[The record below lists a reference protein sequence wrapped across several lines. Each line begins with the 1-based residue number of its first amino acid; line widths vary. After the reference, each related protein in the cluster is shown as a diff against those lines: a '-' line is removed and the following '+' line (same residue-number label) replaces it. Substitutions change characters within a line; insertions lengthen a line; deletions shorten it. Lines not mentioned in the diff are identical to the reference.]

1 MIKNNI
7 LAILFYFILGVAVFW
22 IGRFSV
28 SSSKASTSGENTE
41 KAEKEEHK
49 SHDDHAGHQEEGEDA
64 PKLSAEMKIN
74 IGVKVK
80 GIEKKVFVKY
90 IEVPAVVKASENK
103 SYLISSY
110 ASGIIKKHQLTVG
123 AFVKK
128 GANLG
133 LLTKDAMAYPNF
145 DEIKDYYQNKNIE
158 MLLMSLNRSGDENL
172 DYLNT
177 YLASIGLDKTS
188 AQNLKKLSMVEQREA
203 LFVLISEKAGLW
215 KNDLKQ
221 FYQKISALPGVKI
234 PEMIPS
240 LVMLNRLGLLEE
252 SKKEIILQYCKTQK
266 EAIGM
271 IALIQGNYS
280 IDYLTQYAIS
290 GYLSEEV
297 VLTAPVDGIIA
308 EVSIKNGQLI
318 NSRDVMFKIV
328 EVGSLTVE
336 SQIRGNEAALF
347 KLAITKNEKFYIKN
361 LQNEALLPASYFGL
375 NIVNVGELTVQLN
388 ITNSP
393 ISANTPT
400 VWQYLPGDQCIL
412 MIPEKSFE
420 SSLVLPRGAV
430 VEEGLKRFVFME
442 NGDSFDKVEV
452 TTVFMDKQTAV
463 LGIETKLFEG
473 DSIVISGAYELN
485 IATKK
490 PVKASGHEGHNH

>member
-1 MIKNNI
+1 MLKNNI
-7 LAILFYFILGVAVFW
+7 IAIVLYFILGVAVFW
-22 IGRFSV
+22 LGRFSV
-28 SSSKASTSGENTE
+28 NSSKSTNHSENAEKTE
-41 KAEKEEHK
+41 KDEHK
-49 SHDDHAGHQEEGEDA
+49 GHDDHAGHEEESEA
-64 PKLSAEMKIN
+64 PKLSAEMKTN

-90 IEVPAVVKASENK
+90 LEVPAVIKASENK

-110 ASGIIKKHQLTVG
+110 ASGVIKKHQLTAG

-128 GANLG
+128 GAPLG
-133 LLTKDAMAYPNF
+133 LLTKDAIAYPNF

-172 DYLNT
+172 DYLNS
-177 YLASIGLDKTS
+177 YLTSIGLDKAS
-188 AQNLKKLSMVEQREA
+188 AQNLKKLSAVEQREA
-203 LFVLISEKAGLW
+203 LYLLISEKAGLW

-221 FYQKISALPGVKI
+221 FYQKISALPGIKI

-240 LVMLNRLGLLEE
+240 LVILNRSGLLEE
-252 SKKEIILQYCKTQK
+252 SKKEIILQFCKTQK

-280 IDYLTQYAIS
+280 IDFLSQYATS

-297 VLTAPVDGIIA
+297 VLSAPVDGIIA
-308 EVSIKNGQLI
+308 EVFIKNGQLI
-318 NSRDVMFKIV
+318 NSRDVLFKIV

-347 KLAITKNEKFYIKN
+347 KLAVAKNEKFYIKN
-361 LQNEALLPASYFGL
+361 LQNEASLPASYFGL

-388 ITNSP
+388 ITNNP
-393 ISANTPT
+393 ISANAPT
-400 VWQYLPGDQCIL
+400 IWQYLPGDQCIL

-420 SSLVLPRGAV
+420 SSFVLPRGAI

-442 NGDSFDKVEV
+442 NGDNFEKVEV
-452 TTVFMDKQTAV
+452 TTLFMDKQSAV
-463 LGIETKLFEG
+463 LGSETKLFEG
-473 DSIVISGAYELN
+473 DIVVISGAYELN

-490 PVKASGHEGHNH
+490 PVKATGHEGHNH

>member
-1 MIKNNI
+1 MLKNNI
-7 LAILFYFILGVAVFW
+7 VAIIFYFILGVAIFW
-22 IGRFSV
+22 LGRFSV
-28 SSSKASTSGENTE
+28 NSSKSTNQSENSEKTE
-41 KAEKEEHK
+41 KDEHK
-49 SHDDHAGHQEEGEDA
+49 GHDDHAGHEEESEA

-80 GIEKKVFVKY
+80 EIEKKAFIKY
-90 IEVPAVVKASENK
+90 IEVPAIIKASENK

-110 ASGIIKKHQLTVG
+110 ASGVVKKHQLTAG

-128 GANLG
+128 GTPLG
-133 LLTKDAMAYPNF
+133 LLTKDAIAYPNF

-172 DYLNT
+172 DYLNS
-177 YLASIGLDKTS
+177 YLTSIGLDKAS
-188 AQNLKKLSMVEQREA
+188 AQNLKKLSAVEQREA
-203 LFVLISEKAGLW
+203 LYLLISEKAGLW

-221 FYQKISALPGVKI
+221 FYQKISALSGIKI
-234 PEMIPS
+234 PEIIPS
-240 LVMLNRLGLLEE
+240 LVMLNRSGLLEE
-252 SKKEIILQYCKTQK
+252 GKKEIILQFCKTQK

-280 IDYLTQYAIS
+280 IDYLTQYATS

-297 VLTAPVDGIIA
+297 ILTAPVDGIIA

-318 NSRDVMFKIV
+318 NSRDVLYKIV
-328 EVGSLTVE
+328 EVGNLTVE
-336 SQIRGNEAALF
+336 AQIRGNEAALF

-361 LQNEALLPASYFGL
+361 LQNEASLSASYFGL

-388 ITNSP
+388 ITNKP
-393 ISANTPT
+393 ILENAPT
-400 VWQYLPGDQCIL
+400 VWQYLPGDQCVL

-420 SSLVLPRGAV
+420 SSLILPRGAV

-442 NGDSFDKVEV
+442 NGEGYEKVEI

-463 LGIETKLFEG
+463 LGSETQLFEG
-473 DSIVISGAYELN
+473 DRIVISGAYELN

-490 PVKASGHEGHNH
+490 PVKATGHEGHNH